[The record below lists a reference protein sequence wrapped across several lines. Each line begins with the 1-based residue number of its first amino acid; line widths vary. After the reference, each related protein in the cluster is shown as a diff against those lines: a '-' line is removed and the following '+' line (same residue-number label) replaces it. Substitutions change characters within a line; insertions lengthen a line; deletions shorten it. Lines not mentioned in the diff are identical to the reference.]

1 MIAAASSRNFSWS
14 FKLGTLIMLNVL
26 EAFNEILRRDYR
38 FNNCYSLFIKK
49 IAMFAPDSQRIFSG
63 RSNSVVAS

>member
-26 EAFNEILRRDYR
+26 DALDEILRGDYR
-38 FNNCYSLFIKK
+38 LNNSY
-49 IAMFAPDSQRIFSG
+49 
-63 RSNSVVAS
+63 